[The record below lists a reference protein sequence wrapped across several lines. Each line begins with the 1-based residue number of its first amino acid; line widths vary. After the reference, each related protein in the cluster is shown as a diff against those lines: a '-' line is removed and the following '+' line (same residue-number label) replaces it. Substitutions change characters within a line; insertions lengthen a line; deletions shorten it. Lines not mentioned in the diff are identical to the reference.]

1 MTLQQR
7 QRLKWAAVVTL
18 ILVGSAVFIFSA
30 LQQSLMYFMTP
41 TEILE
46 KNPTA
51 AIRLGGMVEEGS
63 IQKES
68 TTMTV
73 NFRVTD
79 FTSTVPATF
88 TGITPDLFK
97 EGQGVVADGRWN
109 GHIFIAEKLLAKHD
123 ENYMPIEIPN
133 RLTQ

>member
-1 MTLQQR
+1 MTSQQK

-18 ILVGSAVFIFSA
+18 ILVGSAIFIFSA

-46 KNPTA
+46 KDPTA
-51 AIRLGGMVEEGS
+51 VVRLGGMVEQGS
-63 IQKES
+63 IKKES
-68 TTMTV
+68 ATMTV

-79 FTSTVPATF
+79 FKSTVSATF

-109 GHIFIAEKLLAKHD
+109 GHIFTAEKLLAKHD
-123 ENYMPIEIPN
+123 ENYMPIELSD
-133 RLTQ
+133 RLGK